1 MLYYNSEVIMREKK
15 HYNNGVPIALT
26 FPVSEEQKH
35 YEELS
40 KEMEKEL
47 AKIKSN
53 NEKLEQAL
61 AKLDNIEGKDNK

>member
-1 MLYYNSEVIMREKK
+1 MREKK

-40 KEMEKEL
+40 REMEKEL